1 MVNTEKI
8 RKEALE
14 AGIRK
19 KLESFRIDLQALV
32 QDQTESM
39 MLDVDLP
46 VEDVFSRLKLKIE
59 DGVVSLTM

>member
-39 MLDVDLP
+39 MLDVDWP

>member
-39 MLDVDLP
+39 MLDVDWP
-46 VEDVFSRLKLKIE
+46 VEDVFSRLKLKIK